1 MNSEKVR
8 EIKECLE
15 EFKDDRIGYY
25 TNGIDRFILTKEDT
39 LALINELETENERLM
54 KLQSRGGCRV
64 AELGIENQ
72 QLKDKVTELESENKE
87 LEVLVDISNEREYRK
102 KFIEEWRKEY
112 QKELDKEGEG
122 HIAGFPDFD
131 LVYKLYFEQKDRIAE
146 LETENA
152 IIKNSVAMRDYK
164 TLEEMSNNKVKQFAE
179 RLKEKL
185 GSVDLIKGW
194 AVKVFIDETL
204 KEYE

>member
-1 MNSEKVR
+1 MNSEKVK
-8 EIKECLE
+8 EIKKSLQQEIHLTE
-15 EFKDDRIGYY
+15 YVDMAYAETVSLDLLKDV
-25 TNGIDRFILTKEDT
+25 LT
-39 LALINELETENERLM
+39 LINELESENERLM

-102 KFIEEWRKEY
+102 KFIEEWRKEC
-112 QKELDKEGEG
+112 QKELDKEGKG

-146 LETENA
+146 LENTEE
-152 IIKNSVAMRDYK
+152 IVSKDMQK
-164 TLEEMSNNKVKQFAE
+164 
-179 RLKEKL
+179 
-185 GSVDLIKGW
+185 
-194 AVKVFIDETL
+194 
-204 KEYE
+204 